1 MELQTITSAYIIQK
15 IKDTEW
21 KDRQYI
27 NILQQLERF
36 IKHGANGIAGN
47 QVYFNIRNSYR
58 TEYLGLLKESSPE
71 RYEDELKSE
80 KEQKELAAK
89 KKIIDK
95 QKKAIEEA
103 EEKEAYK
110 KWMNLG
116 GKP

>member
-1 MELQTITSAYIIQK
+1 MELQTITSTYIIQK

-21 KDRQYI
+21 KDRQYV
-27 NILQQLERF
+27 NVLLQLERF

-58 TEYLGLLKESSPE
+58 TEYLALLKEASPE
-71 RYEDELKSE
+71 RYDEEIRSE
-80 KEQKELAAK
+80 KEQKELAAQ
-89 KKIIDK
+89 KKIIAK
-95 QKKAIEEA
+95 QKEAIEEA

-110 KWMNLG
+110 KWIDLG

>member
-1 MELQTITSAYIIQK
+1 MELQTITSAYIVQK

-21 KDRQYI
+21 KDRQYV
-27 NILQQLERF
+27 NVLLQLERF

-58 TEYLGLLKESSPE
+58 TEYLALLQETSPE
-71 RYEDELKSE
+71 RYEAEIESE
-80 KEQKELAAK
+80 KEEKELAAQ
-89 KKIIDK
+89 KKIIAK
-95 QKKAIEEA
+95 QKEAIEKA

-110 KWMNLG
+110 KWIDLG